1 MFLNFVNSRIN
12 HALAFLIL
20 VGLLQASTDHH
31 REHIPL
37 VSPGHSSE
45 VRYQSLDEG
54 RASALPRAS
63 NPRPAARVGGSADA
77 SGSPL
82 IEVTGGGRAS
92 WGDYFES
99 TTHVYNTIN
108 ESPHKKLFEQMN
120 TRALA
125 FLAANS
131 GLILEFE
138 VANDDFSHVTGP
150 GLSSALFP
158 GTLRAFRRL
167 GREKLHP
174 IALER
179 YGDLLGYNAQV
190 KLERDLLCGGL
201 CLCCAKCK
209 TESILDEARES
220 YRLSLMAYLPES
232 DHAIFLKGKL
242 DDISEIKA
250 EISSKYC
257 QRIIL
262 TWTPVAILSAAAGA
276 FAGVIFGGGASFTP
290 ATPAVPS
297 PYPYPTFGPVP
308 SFGAVPHQD

>member
-1 MFLNFVNSRIN
+1 MFLNFVYSRIN
-12 HALAFLIL
+12 LVFSFLIMMAT
-20 VGLLQASTDHH
+20 LQASTDHR
-31 REHIPL
+31 REHTPL
-37 VSPGHSSE
+37 VSPGHSSGG
-45 VRYQSLDEG
+45 RYQSLDEDRAAA
-54 RASALPRAS
+54 RASDSR
-63 NPRPAARVGGSADA
+63 AARVGGSADA
-77 SGSPL
+77 SGSHL
-82 IEVTGGGRAS
+82 IEVTRGGRAS

-120 TRALA
+120 TRALS

-138 VANDDFSHVTGP
+138 VANEDFSHVTGP

-158 GTLRAFRRL
+158 GTLRAYRRL

-220 YRLSLMAYLPES
+220 YRLASMAYLPES

-262 TWTPVAILSAAAGA
+262 TWTPVAILSAATGA
-276 FAGVIFGGGASFTP
+276 FVGVLTGGGSSFTP
-290 ATPAVPS
+290 EIPAIPS
-297 PYPYPTFGPVP
+297 PYPYPTFG
-308 SFGAVPHQD
+308 AVPHQD